1 MHSFTVFF
9 IMTLLLYPILLK
21 LGFKEVLMWSEKKVR
36 TGPILFS
43 YSTFL
48 FLVIAAVYGIL
59 ILQVG
64 FSSTHQ
70 ESKAYL
76 FIEVFK
82 YSCWVSILY
91 SLWITDYIVKLLPYS
106 LTFLL
111 GLIGFFDSFS
121 MSSNY
126 FHSAVLFIVISTVFI
141 LNLLGKKTNS
151 IFGIGDLCFLLALSF
166 WFSPSQLLFVLT
178 MSCFSVVILFITLN
192 NKLGWTMGSPVSFGP
207 FLAVSSLF
215 TMVGICFF
223 YKM

>member
-1 MHSFTVFF
+1 MHSFNVFF

-36 TGPILFS
+36 TGQIIFS
-43 YSTFL
+43 SSTFL

-59 ILQVG
+59 ILQIG
-64 FSSTHQ
+64 FSSIHQ
-70 ESKAYL
+70 ESKANL

-126 FHSAVLFIVISTVFI
+126 SHSAVLFIVISIVFI

-192 NKLGWTMGSPVSFGP
+192 NKLSWTIGSPVSFGP
-207 FLAVSSLF
+207 FLAASSLF
-215 TMVGICFF
+215 TMVGIMLFL
-223 YKM
+223 